1 MRTRILLIALAMGA
15 TSLAAT
21 AMAGTPASESTLVI
35 TAYDALD
42 PQLPVLAEVTLKC
55 EPTGGSHP
63 DAAGA
68 CATLEQ
74 VDGDFDALL
83 SQGLFCPDYYAPVA
97 VEVGGKWRDRT
108 VTFEHEYGN
117 RCFAEDQSEG
127 VFQLWRPAQ

>member
-1 MRTRILLIALAMGA
+1 MRISFATLTVAAL
-15 TSLAAT
+15 SLAAGP
-21 AMAGTPASESTLVI
+21 AAASAPASESALVI
-35 TAYDALD
+35 TAYDAMD
-42 PQLPVLAEVTLKC
+42 PLRPVIADVTLRC
-55 EPTGGSHP
+55 GPTGGSHP

-68 CATLEQ
+68 CATLAQ

-83 SQGLFCPDYYAPVA
+83 SLGMFCPEYYAPVA

-117 RCFAEDQSEG
+117 RCVAEDQSEG